1 MRGQLLLGAMAS
13 NGKLSPQTLWV
24 RVNGLRVH
32 CLTAGRTGSPVVLL
46 HGGGI
51 DSASFTYPCIIGPLA
66 EERHVFAP
74 DWPGYGHSDKPDLGY
89 AMGFYV
95 DFLGQ
100 LMDALGLERAS
111 LVGIS
116 MGGGAA
122 LGFALHSPQ
131 RVEKLVLVDSYG
143 LGSQVPWGRLGY
155 LLVLAPLLNELM
167 YALLRRSRTMIRWSL
182 YGLVYDRRTVSE
194 EMVEETGR
202 LLEDPQTGR
211 AWRSFQKN
219 EVGWS
224 SLRTDFSDQ
233 LSRLMMPTLL
243 VHGAHDRAVPV
254 ARARRAQERI
264 RDCELRVFS
273 ECGHLPPR
281 EHSEEFARVV
291 ERFLAR

>member
-13 NGKLSPQTLWV
+13 NGKLSPQTLWM
-24 RVNGLRVH
+24 RVNGLRVR
-32 CLTAGRTGSPVVLL
+32 CLIAGGTGSPVVLL

-51 DSASFTYPCIIGPLA
+51 DSASFTYRCIIGPLA

-155 LLVLAPLLNELM
+155 LLVRAPLLNELM

-194 EMVEETGR
+194 EMIEETGR
-202 LLEDPQTGR
+202 LLEDPQAGR

-224 SLRTDFSDQ
+224 GLRTDFSDQ
-233 LSRLMMPTLL
+233 LSGLMMPTLL

-254 ARARRAQERI
+254 AWARRAQDRI